1 LKISGE
7 FKYRKLWTRTF
18 ISIIYI
24 LILFP
29 IKETLVLD
37 RIIRD
42 DLSYIFS
49 VFITILLIFVYYK
62 ITRGYF
68 IREGRYTLN
77 NNCIEIYMNNKL
89 KIANIDNIKEISY
102 MKRSIFGENF
112 ILLTIIQYDQKTIK
126 IISDDIISDY
136 DIKMSP
142 LYKIYEFIEGSSE
155 NLQEADYNDS
165 KCFVLE
171 SKNV

>member
-7 FKYRKLWTRTF
+7 FKYRKFWIRAF

-24 LILFP
+24 LILSQ
-29 IKETLVLD
+29 IKDLLISD
-37 RIIRD
+37 FNRD
-42 DLSYIFS
+42 DLYFAASISLTMIFLY
-49 VFITILLIFVYYK
+49 FYYK
-62 ITRGYF
+62 ITSKYF
-68 IREGRYTLN
+68 IRNGKYILN
-77 NNCIEIYMNNKL
+77 NSNIEIYMNNKL
-89 KIANIDNIKEISY
+89 KVVNIDDIKEISY

-155 NLQEADYNDS
+155 NLQEAHYNDS
-165 KCFVLE
+165 NCFVLE